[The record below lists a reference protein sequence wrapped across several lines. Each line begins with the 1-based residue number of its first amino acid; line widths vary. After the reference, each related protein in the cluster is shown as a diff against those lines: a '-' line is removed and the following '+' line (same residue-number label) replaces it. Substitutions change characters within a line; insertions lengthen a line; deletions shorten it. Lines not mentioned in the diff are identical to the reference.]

1 MTDYTSDDN
10 QYSDRAYRDAETLRR
25 LYHGEGMTLKEV
37 GEHLGVVG
45 STIRKWMEKHGIER
59 RTGREKPYRV
69 TLRTRK
75 DGYVQ
80 WFNDYDGKQSTCLV
94 HQLVAIANGADPH
107 DVFSGGDYNIHH
119 KNGIAWDNRPSNL
132 DFVTSSE
139 HQIIESV
146 CGDEGQDYQTS
157 LPEFAPE

>member
-1 MTDYTSDDN
+1 MSDYNSDHNQRTDRS
-10 QYSDRAYRDAETLRR
+10 YRNAETLRR
-25 LYHGEGMTLKEV
+25 LYHDERMTLREV
-37 GEHLGVVG
+37 GDELGVAS
-45 STIRKWMEKHGIER
+45 STIRTWMEKHDIER

-94 HQLVAIANGADPH
+94 HQLVTIAHGADPH
-107 DVFSGGDYNIHH
+107 EVFSGGEFNIHH

-132 DFVTSSE
+132 DFVTSQD

-146 CGDEGQDYQTS
+146 SGGENLDYQAS
-157 LPEFAPE
+157 LPEFTTR